1 MKIKVSSPYKN
12 LYLVDLD
19 QDTLTGFRS
28 FISSW
33 IYKGVKTSF
42 VVDPGPSNTINIL
55 IESLKRLDIVHL
67 DYILLTH
74 IHLDHGGGTGSL
86 LKEFPMAKVICQSKG
101 ISHMIDPKR
110 LYQSSLEV
118 LGDLARTFGPVQPVP
133 AEKIFDTDKLNLP
146 EGQIYVFPTP
156 GHAPH
161 HQSFLFNGLLFCGE
175 ALGTTIPTKKD
186 LYLRLA
192 TPPVFKYDI
201 FRNSIQI
208 ISDANPDNLCMAHY
222 GFINNPDEVIR
233 NAIGQLDHW
242 LAELQNMIDAEGID
256 PSHKS
261 AFQYFIDHDPRL
273 SIFKKLPLDIQERE
287 WYFSGNSIKGMVDY
301 LLKLE
306 KIKKKD

>member
-1 MKIKVSSPYKN
+1 MKIKISNPYKN
-12 LYLVDLD
+12 LYLIDLD
-19 QDTLTGFRS
+19 QDTLTGFRR

-33 IYKGVKTSF
+33 IYKGVKTNF

-55 IESLKRLDIVHL
+55 TESLKRLEIEHL

-86 LKEFPMAKVICQSKG
+86 LREFPMAKVICQTKG
-101 ISHMIDPKR
+101 ISHMIDPER
-110 LYQSSLEV
+110 LYQNSIEV
-118 LGDLARTFGPVQPVP
+118 LGDLARTFGPVQSVP
-133 AEKIFDTDKLNLP
+133 AEKIFATDKLSLP
-146 EGQIYVFPTP
+146 EGQICIFPTP

-192 TPPVFKYDI
+192 TPPLFKYDI

-208 ISDANPDNLCMAHY
+208 INDANPDNLCMAHY
-222 GFINNPDEVIR
+222 GFNNNPDEVIR
-233 NAIGQLDHW
+233 SAIGQLDHW
-242 LAELQNMIDAEGID
+242 LAELQNMIDAEGIV
-256 PSHKS
+256 PSPKT
-261 AFQYFIDHDPRL
+261 AFQYFIDHDPCL
-273 SIFKKLPLDIQERE
+273 SLFKKLPLDIRERE

-301 LLKLE
+301 LM
-306 KIKKKD
+306 KIKEKKE